1 MLTRMPL
8 PAPLVADELCR
19 AVKLPRRA
27 ACGAG
32 IPSSQ
37 RHVAIVGA
45 GAAGLATA
53 FGLSRRGIAVTIL
66 EAGQRVGG
74 RIRTVEVGDEP
85 YDLGATWAHGR
96 TAEANPA
103 LAFAKELPLRS
114 SGGAPKTGKAGART
128 VFGTDG
134 SEVDG
139 RVASRLASAYAL
151 ALEECEGVAH
161 GKAVEELQGTKDGEL
176 PPNVEAAVEKL
187 LARRFSD
194 AAAAGAPSAC
204 FLRAAYDWRA
214 QLECCISGCDAVSDL
229 SLEAWGEYEDLP
241 HAVRASNRWQGGFSA
256 LMQAALQDLLDAPS
270 SEGDVDIRLGC
281 SVESIRWSD
290 DGVQLTWRSRDSS
303 SEVDEVHFHADHV
316 VVTTS
321 LGVLKDSV
329 ASGGPLRFE
338 PPLPE
343 PKRAAIERLG
353 FGTVDKVLL
362 LYEQP
367 WWCDLWAALRF
378 LWPKDVAQSED
389 PSWIRRIYGCT
400 GACDNAG
407 LEFWLAGSGATDMEA
422 CSDQEVQK
430 SLQRLLQRCSGA
442 SETLP
447 EPYGLHRSSWG
458 TDPNFRGSYSFV
470 AVGGSG
476 ADIDELA
483 SPEGSRMQLS
493 FAGEHTHR
501 RYYSTVH
508 GAWWSG
514 IRAAEVLAEGVG

>member
-27 ACGAG
+27 ACSAG
-32 IPSSQ
+32 ITPSQ

-53 FGLSRRGIAVTIL
+53 LGLSRRGIAVTIL

-74 RIRTVEVGDEP
+74 RIRTVEVGGQP

-96 TAEANPA
+96 SAEVNPA
-103 LAFAKELPLRS
+103 LAFATRLPLRS
-114 SGGAPKTGKAGART
+114 SGGAPKTGKTGART

-161 GKAVEELQGTKDGEL
+161 GKVPEELQGTKDAEL
-176 PPNVEAAVEKL
+176 PHNVEAAVEKL

-194 AAAAGAPSAC
+194 AAAAGAPSAS

-241 HAVRASNRWQGGFSA
+241 HAVRASNRWQGGFGA
-256 LMQAALQDLLDAPS
+256 LMQAALDDLLDTS
-270 SEGDVDIRLGC
+270 SSAGDVDIRFGC
-281 SVESIRWSD
+281 SVECIRWSE
-290 DGVQLTWRSRDSS
+290 DGVQLTARSSNDS
-303 SEVDEVHFHADHV
+303 SEVCLHADQV

-329 ASGGPLRFE
+329 ASGRPLCFE

-367 WWCDLWAALRF
+367 WWSDLWAALRF
-378 LWPKDVAQSED
+378 LWPEELANNED
-389 PSWIRRIYGCT
+389 PAWLRRIYGCT

-407 LEFWLAGSGATDMEA
+407 LEFWLAGTGATDMEA
-422 CSDQEVQK
+422 CSDQEVQE

-442 SETLP
+442 SSTLP
-447 EPYGLHRSSWG
+447 EPSGLKRSSWG
-458 TDPNFRGSYSFV
+458 GDPNFLGSYSFV

-476 ADIDELA
+476 ADIDELGR
-483 SPEGSRMQLS
+483 PEGR
-493 FAGEHTHR
+493 FREF
-501 RYYSTVH
+501 
-508 GAWWSG
+508 
-514 IRAAEVLAEGVG
+514 LA